1 MFSMEN
7 EDDDPVGPRD
17 PLARFTA
24 LAVEVGLI
32 APGEMLQPEAVD
44 FAHRLV
50 ELCAWLAKWGEFDTQ
65 NIIPHRQVVAGHT
78 DCPGFL
84 ADRMDDLRQA
94 AHDRKVELLQA

>member
-1 MFSMEN
+1 MEN

-50 ELCAWLAKWGEFDTQ
+50 ELCACIADQYDSAAMDGNAGEH
-65 NIIPHRQVVAGHT
+65 IRA
-78 DCPGFL
+78 
-84 ADRMDDLRQA
+84 
-94 AHDRKVELLQA
+94 ELQH